1 MRNARMHRDI
11 RHLDHQNMFHCRAHQ
26 ILWMLLL
33 PVVLP
38 AILCGQQPITASP
51 GDRLA
56 LEGSSFTHY
65 PIGRHNARL
74 QTLHDDIPAGAVV
87 SGHAYRR
94 DAIGIRGQLPAFD
107 CELEVTLSVSAN
119 SASTASSVFASNLG
133 SSSVVALPRTT
144 LHFPSTSRPSLD
156 PAPTFEL
163 MIPYAVPF
171 VMPASGGTLCVDIV
185 IFGNQTPLG
194 NDRNLSV
201 YLDAHE
207 QFADGSAVQPG
218 FRLGTGCAAPGNT
231 RDSYANLDFWSM
243 ANGTSEIDISIRHGV
258 ASSGNH
264 PAFAFLTI
272 GNWINATPWPL
283 RPDCTFWSSSE
294 LWFSLPGSMTASG
307 TYDDQLTGLP
317 LLPAGYRLW
326 CQAGSIDLAT
336 VATAFG
342 DAITFVTP
350 PYGMLPIPC
359 ARIASAS
366 DRAASTGAV
375 SRSVPVMAFF

>member
-1 MRNARMHRDI
+1 
-11 RHLDHQNMFHCRAHQ
+11 MFHCQVHPF
-26 ILWMLLL
+26 LWKFLF

-38 AILCGQQPITASP
+38 AILSGQQPITSSP

-94 DAIGIRGQLPAFD
+94 DAIGRRGHVPAFD

-119 SASTASSVFASNLG
+119 PASAASNVFASNHG
-133 SSSVVALPRTT
+133 SSTVVTLPRTT
-144 LHFPSTSRPSLD
+144 LHFPATSRPSLD
-156 PAPTFEL
+156 PAPMFEL

-194 NDRNLSV
+194 NDRNLSI

-218 FRLGTGCAAPGNT
+218 FRLGTGCAAPGNAT
-231 RDSYANLDFWSM
+231 DSYANLDFWRM
-243 ANGTSEIDISIRHGV
+243 ANGTTELDISIRHGV
-258 ASSGNH
+258 ASSSNH
-264 PAFAFLTI
+264 PAFAFLTM
-272 GNWINATPWPL
+272 GNWINSTPWPL

-294 LWFSLPGSMTASG
+294 LWFSLPGAMTANG
-307 TYDDQLTGLP
+307 TYDDLLTGLP
-317 LLPAGYRLW
+317 LLPSGFRLW
-326 CQAGSIDLAT
+326 CQAGSIELTT
-336 VATAFG
+336 VASAFG

-350 PYGMLPIPC
+350 PHGRLPIPC
-359 ARIASAS
+359 ARIASGS
-366 DRAASTGAV
+366 DRAAATGTV
-375 SRSVPVMAFF
+375 SRAVPVMAFF